1 MLPSTPIEKD
11 SDATDSSSETPPPLR
26 KYLWQIDPQILSDW
40 EFWDA
45 IARIAM
51 AALEHEPAPGEK
63 EISPYWKLAYE
74 QLAFACDHLSALI
87 FRQDQRPEFGP

>member
-1 MLPSTPIEKD
+1 VLPSTPLEKE
-11 SDATDSSSETPPPLR
+11 SEGTDSTSEVPPLR

-51 AALEHEPAPGEK
+51 TASEYGGV
-63 EISPYWKLAYE
+63 SPYWKLCYQ

-87 FRQDQRPEFGP
+87 FRQDQRKEFGP

>member
-1 MLPSTPIEKD
+1 MLSPTPLENK
-11 SDATDSSSETPPPLR
+11 SGVADSSSETPPPLR

-45 IARIAM
+45 IARISMTAS
-51 AALEHEPAPGEK
+51 EHAD
-63 EISPYWKLAYE
+63 ISPYWKLAYL

-87 FRQDQRPEFGP
+87 FRQDQRKEFGP